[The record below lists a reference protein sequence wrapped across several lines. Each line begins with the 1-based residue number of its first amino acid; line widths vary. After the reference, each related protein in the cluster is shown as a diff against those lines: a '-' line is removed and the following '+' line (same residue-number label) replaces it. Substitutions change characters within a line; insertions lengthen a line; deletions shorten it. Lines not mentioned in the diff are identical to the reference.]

1 MVKKNNNKIYCQP
14 GYICLENIVF
24 FGLLLFLFVVIYFM
38 FKNNNFKDD
47 SKNNKLFYGLI
58 NNKSTSCN
66 CGNNKTS
73 TSCNCCNNNNN
84 NNNNNSDILLNP
96 YTPPL
101 KNDIIFNGYT
111 NGIPVNVKTQSV
123 NLAYNQIG
131 ILTRV
136 NGDETILPLMGRQ
149 LYTNRDKWNY
159 YTMNDKNN
167 MIKLPVLFK
176 NKRCTSEQGCDC
188 LYEGDTVYVQ
198 GYKELFRVTLYDN
211 NSLEYIPYL

>member
-1 MVKKNNNKIYCQP
+1 MVKKNNNKMYCQP

-24 FGLLLFLFVVIYFM
+24 FGLLVFLFVVIYFV
-38 FKNNNFKDD
+38 FKNNNFNDN
-47 SKNNKLFYGLI
+47 SKNNKLFYEHTNNTSNNNCNCDN
-58 NNKSTSCN
+58 NNKR
-66 CGNNKTS
+66 
-73 TSCNCCNNNNN
+73 
-84 NNNNNSDILLNP
+84 DVLLNP

-101 KNDIIFNGYT
+101 KEDIIYNGYS
-111 NGIPVNVKTQSV
+111 NGVPINIKTQAV
-123 NLAYNQIG
+123 NLEYKQIG

-176 NKRCTSEQGCDC
+176 NRRCTSEQGCDC